1 MTTAINPRC
10 AWTLACMLVLG
21 AVPSARAQTPEDP
34 DAPTATPEGVTVSNP
49 DAPVLPPWKTRF
61 GAMMDAGAPEG
72 LGASVLMRPWRWV
85 RVHAGAAKNSLGF
98 GVRGGLSFTPLELFI
113 SPTLDFEG
121 SHYFNADYDELLTQL
136 RGEPTTTATGI
147 RDMGYSS
154 VSTRLG
160 LEFSPSRYVTLFGGV
175 GLSWWF
181 IRVDDVKSFIRDA
194 EENSDITAEPL
205 DLRLTSPALKLG
217 LIVYFN

>member
-1 MTTAINPRC
+1 
-10 AWTLACMLVLG
+10 MLVLG

-34 DAPTATPEGVTVSNP
+34 DFPVTAPTS

-61 GAMMDAGAPEG
+61 GALVDAGAPDG
-72 LGASVLMRPWRWV
+72 VGASALMRPWRWV

-98 GVRGGLSFTPLELFI
+98 GVRGGLSFTPLELYV

-121 SHYFNADYDELLTQL
+121 GRYFNADYDKLLSQL
-136 RGEPTTTATGI
+136 RGQPTTTATGI
-147 RDMGYSS
+147 QDVGYNF
-154 VSTRLG
+154 VSTRVG

-181 IRVDDVKSFIRDA
+181 IRVGDVKSFIRDA
-194 EENSDITAEPL
+194 EGDAEITAKPL
-205 DLRLTSPALKLG
+205 DLRITSPALKLG